1 MRADLQRLRTA
12 HGAWQSSHSR
22 WLWVLGLIGLGGFL
36 VAFRLVMT
44 RYDWSSEGDQLT
56 AAAAILG
63 GIIGA
68 FGTALAVYLALAAQR
83 ADEAQKVEAALR
95 IEVSEMARLALGNL
109 GVCEMVL
116 TQGFQIPLRDL
127 PTVMAMPDVP
137 VFKATADRLS
147 RLAYGALIVVMHA
160 RIAEALQMIALYA
173 FEASSTP
180 TGGPARLA
188 ELEHAVAAHRA
199 LDAEKARTLA
209 TAWSDVCSVARSI
222 LARDPSAFELPERA
236 VAEVLTD
243 LETARTRVAPLI
255 NPPESPPVSRSE
267 PSQTE

>member
-1 MRADLQRLRTA
+1 MA
-12 HGAWQSSHSR
+12 HRAWQSHAR
-22 WLWVLGLIGLGGFL
+22 WLWVLGLIGLGGF
-36 VAFRLVMT
+36 AATFRLVVT
-44 RYDWSSEGDQLT
+44 RYGWSPEGDQLT

-109 GVCEMVL
+109 EVCEMVL
-116 TQGFQIPLRDL
+116 TQGHQIPLRDL
-127 PTVMAMPDVP
+127 PMVMTMPDAP
-137 VFKATADRLS
+137 VFEATADRLS

-160 RIAEALQMIALYA
+160 RIAETLQMVALYT
-173 FEASSTP
+173 FEASSP
-180 TGGPARLA
+180 PIGEPARLA
-188 ELEHAVAAHRA
+188 ELAHAVVAHRV

-209 TAWSDVCSVARSI
+209 TAWSDVCDVARAI

-243 LETARTRVAPLI
+243 LETARTRVAQLI
-255 NPPESPPVSRSE
+255 DPPESAVPPA
-267 PSQTE
+267 PAGPAT